1 MVLTENLRNILEPL
15 MPKQNDD
22 SRLQEDQELYLTC
35 TFLCPVKLM
44 LRISN
49 YFLHLVETTLS
60 QFHSLIPLKRNSP
73 FMRSLF
79 KEHQSGKWSETFYI
93 DIKTIE
99 RVKKQAMFQR
109 KTADFKSKYPENYK
123 DRKCTIYKILSL
135 YKHLCS
141 TFSIS
146 VLVCL

>member
-1 MVLTENLRNILEPL
+1 MVLAENLRNILEPL

-109 KTADFKSKYPENYK
+109 KTADFKGK
-123 DRKCTIYKILSL
+123 
-135 YKHLCS
+135 
-141 TFSIS
+141 
-146 VLVCL
+146 

>member
-1 MVLTENLRNILEPL
+1 
-15 MPKQNDD
+15 MPKQNDE

-73 FMRSLF
+73 FMRSFF
-79 KEHQSGKWSETFYI
+79 KGYQSGKWSETFYI

-99 RVKKQAMFQR
+99 RLKTIKKQALFQR
-109 KTADFKSKYPENYK
+109 KTADFKGK
-123 DRKCTIYKILSL
+123 
-135 YKHLCS
+135 
-141 TFSIS
+141 
-146 VLVCL
+146 